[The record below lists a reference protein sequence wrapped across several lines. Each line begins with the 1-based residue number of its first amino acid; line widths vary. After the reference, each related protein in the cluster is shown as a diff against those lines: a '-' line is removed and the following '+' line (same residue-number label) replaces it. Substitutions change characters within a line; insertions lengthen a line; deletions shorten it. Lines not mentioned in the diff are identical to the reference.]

1 MFLHTYLMK
10 YSTVLLCAATL
21 ISDTPN
27 LAVIGQ
33 IYFAKVVQHLLT
45 KLRHKITLS
54 FKTLFILLLF
64 STKVFV
70 TKTIIIKR
78 SIICALSLL
87 RLGKPNTL
95 HQHTLQFC
103 EVPSHAHFLTQH
115 ISNKK
120 KKENLH

>member
-1 MFLHTYLMK
+1 MK

-70 TKTIIIKR
+70 TKNIIIKR
-78 SIICALSLL
+78 SIHYLCSISVKI
-87 RLGKPNTL
+87 GETKPSTYFAIL
-95 HQHTLQFC
+95 
-103 EVPSHAHFLTQH
+103 
-115 ISNKK
+115 
-120 KKENLH
+120 